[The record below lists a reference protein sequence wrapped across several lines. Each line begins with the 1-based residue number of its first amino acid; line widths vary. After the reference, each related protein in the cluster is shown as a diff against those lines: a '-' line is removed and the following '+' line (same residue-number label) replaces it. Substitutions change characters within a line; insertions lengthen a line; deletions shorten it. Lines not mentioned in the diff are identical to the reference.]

1 MSAVHATGPL
11 RRLVARALIALGAR
25 AERAGRLAQACARYR
40 AAARWAP
47 RAAAPQLNLGAVL
60 EGQGDLAGAQRAYE
74 AALAAEPESP
84 FAHFNLG
91 RLAFARR
98 ELEAAERALRAALE
112 AKPDFAE
119 AWIAL
124 ANALDA
130 QGVGAGAAQALERAL
145 ALTPMHAGA
154 WYNYG
159 ELLYRLERHDAC
171 EDALRRTLEL
181 EPRFVPAW
189 HLLANLLRG
198 LARVPEALEALAA
211 ARRLEPT
218 RFDLESMELHAR
230 MLDDRLDAEA
240 LFERHRA
247 FGARLEAAV
256 APDAAPFAQSRDPER
271 RLRVGYVSCDFNRH
285 PVAWFALPLF
295 ERHDRAQVEV
305 LCYSTATRPPDEA
318 SARLRAAADGW
329 CEAGAMDDAALAE
342 RIRRDRV
349 DILVDLTGHA
359 GALRLGVFARRAAP
373 VQASWL
379 NYLGTTGLARMDY
392 RITDAR
398 ADPPG
403 RADALHTEALVR
415 LPHSLWC
422 YRPAHEAP
430 HAAEPPVLRNGYVT
444 FGSFNHAPKLSP
456 GARRLWAEVL
466 RAAPGARLLVVG
478 MPAGRTCERLL
489 ADFAA
494 HGVDAARLSVLPR
507 VSFEEYLRRFDDVDL
522 AFDSLPYGGGTTT
535 FDALWM
541 GVPVLALAGE
551 RSVSRSAA
559 SILGA
564 LGLEDWVAGTR
575 EEFVGRALARAA
587 DGAHLARLR
596 AGLRAQLRA
605 SPLMDEA
612 GFARAMEA
620 ACREMWRA
628 WCARRLA

>member
-1 MSAVHATGPL
+1 VLG
-11 RRLVARALIALGAR
+11 RLVARALIASGAR
-25 AERAGRLAQACARYR
+25 AERAGRLDAACARYR

-47 RAAAPQLNLGAVL
+47 RSAAPQLNLGALL
-60 EGQGDLAGAQRAYE
+60 EGQGDSAGAQRAYE
-74 AALAAEPESP
+74 AALAAEPGSP
-84 FAHFNLG
+84 YAHFNLG

-98 ELEAAERALRAALE
+98 EPVAAARALRAALE

-124 ANALDA
+124 ASALDA
-130 QGVGAGAAQALERAL
+130 QGEGAAAAQALERAL
-145 ALTPMHAGA
+145 ALVPAHAGA

-198 LARVPEALEALAA
+198 LARVPEALQALAA
-211 ARRLEPT
+211 ARRLEPA
-218 RFDLESMELHAR
+218 RFDLESMELHAL
-230 MLDDRLDAEA
+230 MLDDRLDARA

-256 APDAAPFAQSRDPER
+256 PADAAPFPGARDPER
-271 RLRVGYVSCDFNRH
+271 RLRIGYVSCDFNRH
-285 PVAWFALPLF
+285 PVAWFAQPLF
-295 ERHDRAQVEV
+295 EAHDRARVEV
-305 LCYSTATRPPDEA
+305 RCYSTATRPPDEA
-318 SARLRAAADGW
+318 TARLRAAADAW
-329 CEAGAMDDAALAE
+329 CDAGELDDAALAE
-342 RIRRDRV
+342 RIRRDAI

-359 GALRLGVFARRAAP
+359 GVLRLGVFARRAAP

-379 NYLGTTGLARMDY
+379 GYLGTTGLTRIDY
-392 RITDAR
+392 RLTDAR

-403 RADALHTEALVR
+403 EADRVHTEALVR
-415 LPHSLWC
+415 LPHCLWC
-422 YRPAHEAP
+422 YRPAHEAA
-430 HAAEPPVLRNGYVT
+430 HAVAPPMARNGFIT

-456 GARRLWAEVL
+456 AARRLWAEVL
-466 RAAPGARLLVVG
+466 LAVPGSRLRVVG
-478 MPAGRTCERLL
+478 MPEGRARARLL

-494 HGVDAARLSVLPR
+494 AGVDASRLTVLPR
-507 VSFEEYLRRFDDVDL
+507 VAFEEYLRQFDAVDL

-559 SILGA
+559 SVLGA
-564 LGLEDWVAGTR
+564 LGLEDWVAPTR
-575 EEFVGRALARAA
+575 AEYVRRAA
-587 DGAHLARLR
+587 AHAADAAGLARLR
-596 AGLRAQLRA
+596 AGLRARLRA

-620 ACREMWRA
+620 AYRELWRA
-628 WCARRLA
+628 WCARGLT